1 MDRAEHISIE
11 QTSALPADELDRC
24 DFSFD
29 IAWEL
34 NAPYQDLLDLR
45 ALPARRKHY
54 GFDPAGWAD
63 ETFSVGSAATGLTG
77 VLAKILEFRIAAD
90 PYSLN
95 HKPGKFGSRR
105 IDLDQFN

>member
-11 QTSALPADELDRC
+11 PAIALAADELDGC

-45 ALPARRKHY
+45 ALPARR
-54 GFDPAGWAD
+54 
-63 ETFSVGSAATGLTG
+63 
-77 VLAKILEFRIAAD
+77 
-90 PYSLN
+90 
-95 HKPGKFGSRR
+95 
-105 IDLDQFN
+105 